1 MTVYKGYMKIVKQ
14 NKGLILLYLAIFFGI
29 TMVFQATAS
38 KDTTNNYKAESVK
51 IGIVDNDNG
60 PLAQGLEAYL
70 EQFHDVTILA
80 DDKAAMQEKLFYRDI
95 EYIIRIPSGFFDTF
109 IKENQKLSVT
119 KVPGSYTSFY
129 VDQQINSFLN
139 NVRIYY
145 AAGFSEEEAVK
156 AAQTPADAHITLI
169 DSTGT
174 AGSTPNFV
182 FYYRYIPFLFLSLL
196 CYIMGNILSA
206 FRKGDLPKRMQ
217 ASAVSM
223 NRQNT
228 EGLLAA
234 ATIAMILW
242 TVTIAVSLLFYHQSL
257 INHPG
262 FIYYILNSLMMLLVA
277 LSISYL
283 VGIITTNS
291 NMLSGVVNVIALGM
305 SFLCGVFVPLEYMN
319 SNVKTAAQ
327 FLPVYWYEKTNDLLV
342 QFSSITGEVRT
353 DVLQALGIQFVFAAA
368 FVCIAMAISKFKRTA

>member
-139 NVRIYY
+139 NVRTYY

-156 AAQTPADAHITLI
+156 AAQTPANAHITLI
-169 DSTGT
+169 DATGT

>member
-29 TMVFQATAS
+29 TMVLQATAS

-169 DSTGT
+169 DATGT

>member
-95 EYIIRIPSGFFDTF
+95 EYIIRIPSGFFGTF

-145 AAGFSEEEAVK
+145 AAGFSEKEAVK

-169 DSTGT
+169 DATGT

>member
-169 DSTGT
+169 DATGT